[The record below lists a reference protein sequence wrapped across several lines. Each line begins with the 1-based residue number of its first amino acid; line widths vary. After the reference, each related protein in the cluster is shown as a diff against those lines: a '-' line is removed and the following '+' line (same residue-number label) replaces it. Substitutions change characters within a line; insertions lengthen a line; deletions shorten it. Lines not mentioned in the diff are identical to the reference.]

1 MALLRRS
8 RDFDRAQVLEAA
20 GRARARRRRKRAI
33 ALYREVLA
41 REPRNVELHAR
52 LAPLLA
58 ETGQSFEAW
67 TAFRIAAKA
76 YQRTG
81 QPDRAFALYREA
93 ALYLPR
99 EYQVWQAIAHL
110 LHQRGQGDEAVE
122 ALLEGSRHLQARWA
136 RPHAIYLLR
145 RAREIEPWRF
155 EVVLELAELL
165 AGSEQGYEAGLLL
178 DGLAARSRGERLCRV
193 RAAQLRTDPRP
204 RTLWRWL
211 RTRLWNEPVPSPAP
225 RRSGV
230 VPLHLRRGWRR
241 DAARG

>member
-1 MALLRRS
+1 MALLLRR
-8 RDFDRAQVLEAA
+8 RDFDRAQALEAA
-20 GRARARRRRKRAI
+20 ARARAGRRRKRAI
-33 ALYREVLA
+33 ALYRQVLA
-41 REPRNVELHAR
+41 REPRNSELHAR

-58 ETGQSFEAW
+58 ETGQTFEAW
-67 TAFRIAAKA
+67 TSFRVAAKTF
-76 YQRTG
+76 QRSG
-81 QPDRAFALYREA
+81 QPDRAFAIYREA

-110 LHQRGQGDEAVE
+110 LHQRGQAAEAVE
-122 ALLEGSRHLQARWA
+122 ILLEGSRHLHARWA

-178 DGLAARSRGERLCRV
+178 DGLAARTRGERLCRV
-193 RAAQLRTDPRP
+193 RAAQLRAHPRP

-211 RTRLWNEPVPSPAP
+211 QTALRPAP
-225 RRSGV
+225 LPPPPPSVSEV
-230 VPLHLRRGWRR
+230 VPLRLRRGWRR